1 MKRLLKQLVFKYIG
15 QEYQTTDPLNSHEK
29 YKKSGLTEEE
39 ALAIQSKI
47 KKAFEEDKIY
57 RDNTICLDILSG
69 HIKEN
74 RYKVSQV
81 INTYLSKNF
90 YSFLN
95 EYRIKEAKKL
105 LVSNPTLSVK
115 AIMYEVGFNSKNSF
129 YSAFKK
135 ITGLNPNDYRAAANI
150 GFVGQQQEIQ
160 MA

>member
-1 MKRLLKQLVFKYIG
+1 MKRLLKQIVFKYIG
-15 QEYQTTDPLNSHEK
+15 QEDQTPDRLNSHEK
-29 YKKSGLTEEE
+29 YKKSGLTDEE
-39 ALAIQSKI
+39 ALAIRSKI

-57 RDNTICLDILSG
+57 RNNAICLDILSDY
-69 HIKEN
+69 IQDN

-81 INTYLSKNF
+81 INTYFSKNF

-95 EYRIKEAKKL
+95 EYRIREAKKL
-105 LVSNPTLSVK
+105 LVSEPTLSVK

-135 ITGLNPNDYRAAANI
+135 ITGLSPNDYRAATNT
-150 GFVGQQQEIQ
+150 GFVGQHEVQ

>member
-1 MKRLLKQLVFKYIG
+1 MKRLLKQIVFMYSG
-15 QEYQTTDPLNSHEK
+15 QEKRTLDPLNSHEK
-29 YKKSGLTEEE
+29 YKKSGLTEPE
-39 ALAIQSKI
+39 AIAIREKI

-57 RDNTICLDILSG
+57 RNNAIGLDDLSE
-69 HIKEN
+69 HINDN

-81 INTYLSKNF
+81 INTYFAKNF

-95 EYRIKEAKKL
+95 DYRIEEAKQL
-105 LVSNPTLSVK
+105 LVSDPSLSVK

-135 ITGLNPNDYRAAANI
+135 ITGLSPNRYRTTATTLKIAQN
-150 GFVGQQQEIQ
+150 EIQ

>member
-1 MKRLLKQLVFKYIG
+1 MKRLLKQIVFKYMG
-15 QEYQTTDPLNSHEK
+15 QENRTARPLNSHEK

-39 ALAIQSKI
+39 ALTIRSKI

-57 RDNTICLDILSG
+57 RNNTICLDSLSD
-69 HIKEN
+69 HIDDN

-81 INTYLSKNF
+81 INTYFSKNF

-95 EYRIKEAKKL
+95 EHRIKEATHL
-105 LVSNPTLSVK
+105 LLSDSTLSVK

-135 ITGLNPNDYRAAANI
+135 ITGLSPNDYRTAANT
-150 GFVGQQQEIQ
+150 GFDRQHEIR

>member
-1 MKRLLKQLVFKYIG
+1 MIRR
-15 QEYQTTDPLNSHEK
+15 
-29 YKKSGLTEEE
+29 
-39 ALAIQSKI
+39 KI
-47 KKAFEEDKIY
+47 KNAFDENKIY
-57 RDNTICLDILSG
+57 RNNTLCLDDLSD

-81 INTYLSKNF
+81 INTFFSKNF

-95 EYRIKEAKKL
+95 EYRIEEAKDL
-105 LVSNPTLSVK
+105 LVENPSLSVK

-135 ITGLNPNDYRAAANI
+135 TTGYSPNDYRTAVNT
-150 GFVGQQQEIQ
+150 GFDRQHEMQ

>member
-1 MKRLLKQLVFKYIG
+1 MKRLLKQIIFMYSG
-15 QEYQTTDPLNSHEK
+15 QEKRTLDPLNSHEK
-29 YKKSGLTEEE
+29 YKKSGLTPSE
-39 ALAIQSKI
+39 ANAIREKI

-57 RDNTICLDILSG
+57 RNNTIGLDDLSE
-69 HIKEN
+69 HINDN

-81 INTYLSKNF
+81 INTYFAKNF

-95 EYRIKEAKKL
+95 DYRIEEAKHL
-105 LVSNPTLSVK
+105 LVSDPSLSVK

-135 ITGLNPNDYRAAANI
+135 ITGLSPNGYRTTATTLKIAQN
-150 GFVGQQQEIQ
+150 EIQ

>member
-15 QEYQTTDPLNSHEK
+15 QEELTSDPLNGHEK

-39 ALAIQSKI
+39 ALAIRGKI

-57 RDNTICLDILSG
+57 RNNTICLDELSE
-69 HIKEN
+69 HIEDN

-81 INTYLSKNF
+81 INTYFSKNF

-95 EYRIKEAKKL
+95 EYRIKEAKHL
-105 LVSNPTLSVK
+105 LVSDPTLSVK

-135 ITGLNPNDYRAAANI
+135 VTGLSPNDYRTVASVDFN
-150 GFVGQQQEIQ
+150 QNNIQ

>member
-1 MKRLLKQLVFKYIG
+1 MKRLLKQIVFKYMG
-15 QEYQTTDPLNSHEK
+15 QEGQRPDHLNSHEK
-29 YKKSGLTEEE
+29 YKKSGLTEQE
-39 ALAIQSKI
+39 ALAIRSKI
-47 KKAFEEDKIY
+47 KKAFEEDKFY
-57 RDNTICLDILSG
+57 RDNTICLDILSD
-69 HIKEN
+69 HIQDN

-81 INTYLSKNF
+81 INTYFSKNF

-105 LVSNPTLSVK
+105 LVSEPTLSVK

-135 ITGLNPNDYRAAANI
+135 ITGQSPNDYRAATNI
-150 GFVGQQQEIQ
+150 GYVSQHEVR

>member
-1 MKRLLKQLVFKYIG
+1 MKRLLKQIVFKYIG
-15 QEYQTTDPLNSHEK
+15 EEKRTPDPLNSHEK
-29 YKKSGLTEEE
+29 YKKSGLTEPE
-39 ALAIQSKI
+39 AFYIREKI

-57 RDNTICLDILSG
+57 RNNTICLDELSE
-69 HIKEN
+69 HIQDN

-81 INTYLSKNF
+81 INMYFSKNF

-95 EYRIKEAKKL
+95 DYRIEEAKHL
-105 LVSNPTLSVK
+105 LVSDPTLSVK

-135 ITGLNPNDYRAAANI
+135 ITGLSPNDYRSTATMS
-150 GFVGQQQEIQ
+150 FVQKDIQ